1 MGHLWFVGNPWLRLP
16 KVSAENSCRYDGA
29 FLLFILS
36 TYVSDADL
44 EQMRTDVQAAD
55 LLLQALFAVLFFS
68 LVGLVAYEAWGV
80 FLI

>member
-1 MGHLWFVGNPWLRLP
+1 MPLRWSIP
-16 KVSAENSCRYDGA
+16 SFN
-29 FLLFILS
+29 FLS

-55 LLLQALFAVLFFS
+55 LLLQALFAVLFVS
-68 LVGLVAYEAWGV
+68 LVGLVAYETWGV